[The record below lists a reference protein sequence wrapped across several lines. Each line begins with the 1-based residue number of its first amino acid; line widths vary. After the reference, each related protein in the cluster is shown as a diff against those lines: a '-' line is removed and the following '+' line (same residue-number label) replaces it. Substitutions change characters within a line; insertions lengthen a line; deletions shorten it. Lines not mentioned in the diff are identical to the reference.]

1 MRCASDGSKLINS
14 PAFSPCYRNV
24 TESAMFLSSGE
35 STVSPLCASFRKLIE
50 ISKRRSTGKKIIVW
64 IINGGERP
72 GETLVLT
79 TVDYRSVDLCV
90 AKFLEGRQYPLA
102 DVDGA

>member
-1 MRCASDGSKLINS
+1 MLPECNRVSNVSILGRVNS
-14 PAFSPCYRNV
+14 VSVVRFVSQAYRDL
-24 TESAMFLSSGE
+24 EE
-35 STVSPLCASFRKLIE
+35 E
-50 ISKRRSTGKKIIVW
+50 IHQRKKIIVR

-79 TVDYRSVDLCV
+79 TVDYGSVDLCV

-102 DVDGA
+102 DVDGT

>member
-1 MRCASDGSKLINS
+1 MLPECNRVSNVSILGRVNS
-14 PAFSPCYRNV
+14 VSVVRIVSQAYRDL
-24 TESAMFLSSGE
+24 EE
-35 STVSPLCASFRKLIE
+35 E
-50 ISKRRSTGKKIIVW
+50 IHQRKKIIVR

-79 TVDYRSVDLCV
+79 TVDYGSVDLCV

>member
-1 MRCASDGSKLINS
+1 MLPECNRVSNVSILGRVNS
-14 PAFSPCYRNV
+14 
-24 TESAMFLSSGE
+24 
-35 STVSPLCASFRKLIE
+35 VSVVRFVSQAYQDLEEE
-50 ISKRRSTGKKIIVW
+50 IHQRKKIIVR

-79 TVDYRSVDLCV
+79 TVDYGSVDLCV

>member
-1 MRCASDGSKLINS
+1 MLPECNRVSNVSILGRVNS
-14 PAFSPCYRNV
+14 VSVVRFVSQAYRDL
-24 TESAMFLSSGE
+24 EE
-35 STVSPLCASFRKLIE
+35 E
-50 ISKRRSTGKKIIVW
+50 IHQRKKIIVR

-79 TVDYRSVDLCV
+79 TVDYGSVDLCV

-102 DVDGA
+102 DVDSA

>member
-1 MRCASDGSKLINS
+1 MLPECNRVSNVSILGRVNS
-14 PAFSPCYRNV
+14 VSVVRFVSQAYRDL
-24 TESAMFLSSGE
+24 EE
-35 STVSPLCASFRKLIE
+35 E
-50 ISKRRSTGKKIIVW
+50 IHQRKKIIVR

-79 TVDYRSVDLCV
+79 TVDYGSVDLCV